1 MEENTELATR
11 EDVVSMLKT
20 IIDPELYI
28 DIYTL
33 GLVYD
38 INVQPPEL
46 NIKMTFTSMA
56 CPAGPQLVE
65 EVQTKAKTLAGI
77 EKTNV
82 EVVFTPPWQ
91 PSEDLKALLGLI

>member
-1 MEENTELATR
+1 MEEIIETATR
-11 EDVVSMLKT
+11 DDVVSMLKT

-33 GLVYD
+33 GLIYD
-38 INVQPPEL
+38 IEVKAPEL

-56 CPAGPQLVE
+56 CPAGPQLVGE
-65 EVQTKAKTLAGI
+65 IQTKAKTLAGV
-77 EKTNV
+77 EKANV